1 MKQWQ
6 HKEAKRKT
14 EAMLKSMKSRLCS
27 LTALTAP
34 YPPSSHLHT
43 SYQEHN
49 AGSVQPW
56 KECNAISSRFTTALK
71 WHHFIPYRTW
81 WPVLLKLTFFFA
93 LKKKKTWIKIS
104 WHILQIIFYIFS
116 SSWGICY
123 IAEVRGQTT
132 VLIWKRAF
140 WSVIRHW
147 TLINKKQIANRRDTE
162 LSK

>member
-1 MKQWQ
+1 MRNAFQLHHWKTNVLQSSRSFCSSSQIIPSLLPYGIFGKLLRFKRTNLQPQMKQWQ

-49 AGSVQPW
+49 VGSVQPW

-93 LKKKKTWIKIS
+93 L
-104 WHILQIIFYIFS
+104 
-116 SSWGICY
+116 
-123 IAEVRGQTT
+123 
-132 VLIWKRAF
+132 
-140 WSVIRHW
+140 
-147 TLINKKQIANRRDTE
+147 
-162 LSK
+162 